1 MRALSRLE
9 TFIQDLIERPAWLLS
24 QRRMHPI
31 ELAQALT
38 RALESAALP
47 LADRVIAPD
56 AYVLRLN
63 PDDLRQLGSVRH
75 TLEREYADYLERL
88 AQERQITMK
97 APVRVTMIAAGE
109 VRPGAVDVSTSFSEG
124 REQRQRSTIA
134 ARLDGAPPPA
144 ATEVVPRRAEPA
156 PVTTGTA
163 VLELLDE
170 RGRIVERFTLNGS
183 AAILGRRTANEV
195 TLADP
200 EVSRRHARIDA
211 GAKGYYIYDL
221 GSMNGTLVNG
231 RRITAPHPLADG
243 DVLVLGQSRL
253 RFRVPATGQRRAG
266 G

>member
-1 MRALSRLE
+1 MKALSRLE
-9 TFIQDLIERPAWLLS
+9 SFIQDLIERPAWLLS

-63 PDDLRQLGSVRH
+63 PDDLQQLGGVRH
-75 TLEREYADYLERL
+75 TLEREYADYLQRL
-88 AQERQITMK
+88 AQERQITMN
-97 APVRVTMIAAGE
+97 APVRVTLIAATE
-109 VRPGAVDVSTSFSEG
+109 VRPGAVEVATSFSDG
-124 REQRQRSTIA
+124 RRTRPRSTVA
-134 ARLDGAPPPA
+134 GRLDGASPPA
-144 ATEVVPRRAEPA
+144 VTEVVMRAPEPM
-156 PVTTGTA
+156 TA
-163 VLELLDE
+163 GRAMLELLDD
-170 RGRIVERFTLNGS
+170 RGGVVDRFMVEGN

-200 EVSRRHARIDA
+200 EVSRRHARIEA
-211 GAKGYYIYDL
+211 GAKGYYVYDL

-253 RFRVPATGQRRAG
+253 RFRAPSSR
-266 G
+266 